1 MNDINHGKLELLI
14 CLHFPTAAT
23 GIKQGGR
30 VTLMSLATLSSG
42 LAVLLCGRAV
52 LGLTNK
58 QTNKRKT
65 KEKQRELIKYIE
77 CSDALVQCK

>member
-58 QTNKRKT
+58 QT
-65 KEKQRELIKYIE
+65 KEKQKKNKE
-77 CSDALVQCK
+77 S